1 MTWRRGP
8 LTEAARVQ
16 QQLWGSDPTGW
27 ARFAEPHTRPLFEA
41 VLAATGVTAG
51 TRLLDVGCGS
61 GLLLEIAQARG
72 AAVTGLDVAPAL
84 LTAAGGRR
92 ARRRALARGPAA
104 TSFPQRFVRRDH
116 WRQRVPVRGRPPGS
130 PPRGGPGLPA
140 RRDRGG
146 QHVRRAGPGRVHRGA
161 RGHVRT
167 QPAAAAGR
175 ARAVLAVRTRRSGG
189 RAGRGG
195 AAGSGQRRGAGGG

>member
-84 LTAAGGRR
+84 LAAAGGRVPG
-92 ARRRALARGPAA
+92 AELLLPGPAA
-104 TSFPQRFVRRDH
+104 PHFP
-116 WRQRVPVRGRPPGS
+116 S
-130 PPRGGPGLPA
+130 
-140 RRDRGG
+140 
-146 QHVRRAGPGRVHRGA
+146 GA
-161 RGHVRT
+161 
-167 QPAAAAGR
+167 
-175 ARAVLAVRTRRSGG
+175 L
-189 RAGRGG
+189 
-195 AAGSGQRRGAGGG
+195 